1 MQGEP
6 LSPFVLHDLD
16 GDGQQDAA
24 VLYTTARTS
33 NVCVA
38 VLQRDTSGVWQ
49 VRQSVEGLSDTVEN
63 VRLAQLQGGDA
74 AQLTVGY
81 LASPGDRYLAVY
93 SYAEGQ
99 LSTILEQPYE
109 QYLAEDITGGG
120 NEDLILMST
129 LEGGGV
135 QIELLTANRE
145 GVFQQAAVMGLSA
158 DKFTGC
164 ASLAAGVGADGRH
177 YLALDGWT
185 GISGNNL
192 ATVLLCFDEKNQQ
205 MVPADRSVPRSCI
218 TLRCAMYR
226 C

>member
-1 MQGEP
+1 MLKKYLGAALLLFCLLLSGCSFTLQETMQVEELLRAPRLSGDYGALQTALDEWLGESAQLKYPMQGEP

-16 GDGQQDAA
+16 GDGRQDAA

-120 NEDLILMST
+120 NEESDPDVYP
-129 LEGGGV
+129 GRGRRAV
-135 QIELLTANRE
+135 R
-145 GVFQQAAVMGLSA
+145 AA
-158 DKFTGC
+158 DRQP
-164 ASLAAGVGADGRH
+164 GRR
-177 YLALDGWT
+177 
-185 GISGNNL
+185 
-192 ATVLLCFDEKNQQ
+192 
-205 MVPADRSVPRSCI
+205 VPAGRGHGPVGR
-218 TLRCAMYR
+218 
-226 C
+226 

>member
-177 YLALDGWT
+177 YLVLDGWT

-192 ATVLLCFDEKNQQ
+192 ATVLLCFDEKISRWCL
-205 MVPADRSVPRSCI
+205 PGRSVPRSCI
-218 TLRCAMYR
+218 TLRCAMCR